1 MTVSGSTIRDCAGHG
16 GAPGP
21 VPSAKMDFNLRSLLE
36 QLELEELS
44 KFKSLLRTLPPQDEL
59 QHVSQ
64 TEVDEAS
71 GQQLAEILT
80 TRCPVFWVEMVTIQV
95 FDKMNRT
102 DLSKRAKDELREAA
116 LKSLQENE
124 LPLELTQAQG
134 GSVTNPEDIR
144 ETSEGETPGQQDT
157 YSNIWKTS
165 GPIWKQSPW
174 PEAHEHVP
182 SFTQRYERLVPFCN
196 PSMRAGPFP
205 HTVVL
210 QGAAGVGKTTLAKKW
225 MLDWAQDHLPETL
238 HSAFY
243 LSCKGLGRQGA
254 CTFAE
259 LLARK
264 CPDAQE
270 AGPQVLALGQ
280 KVLVVID
287 GFDELRVPSGS
298 LIHDICG
305 DWKAPKPVPV
315 LLGSLL
321 KRKLL
326 PKATL
331 LVTTRPEALGELR
344 PLLDQPLLIEAEG
357 FLEADRRGYF
367 LRHFEQRDQAL
378 RAFRAMQGSPALF
391 PMGAAPAVCWVV
403 CTCLKG
409 QLEKGEDPA
418 STCRTPTSLFL
429 RFLCGQCP
437 PAAPGRG
444 PAPRLPTALQALSLL
459 AAQGVWAQTSLFD
472 GQDLGRLG
480 VGESDLR
487 PFLDGKVL
495 QADADCE
502 GCYAFLHLSVQQFLA
517 ALFYLLDGAGPGD
530 AGGCGCAQDVGDVR
544 ALLSKEERLRNP
556 SLTRVGHFLFGL
568 ANEERA
574 RELEATFG
582 CRVSLDVRRE
592 LLRVTRARDWPFS
605 SRADTREL
613 MRCLYESQEEA
624 LVREALAPVTELALH
639 LQSERDLVQASFCLR
654 HSQALRGLSL
664 QVEKGIF
671 LENDGIWEPGTWA
684 ERSRSDQH
692 LLPFWMDLCAVL
704 GSKDLV
710 FLDISQSSLSTSS
723 VRILC
728 AKIASAPCS
737 LQKVVLRNVSPAD
750 AYQNFCIILGGYET
764 LTHLTLEGSDQSN
777 MLPILCGA
785 LLHPKCN
792 LQYLRLVSCS
802 ATAEQWADLP
812 TSLETNHSL
821 TCLNLTANEFQDE
834 GAKLLYMILRH
845 PKCTLQRL
853 SLENCHLTAA
863 YCKELASTLMVNQR
877 LTHLCLAKN
886 DLGDHGVR
894 LLCEGLSYTECQL
907 QTLVLFHC
915 SITSDGCITLSAL
928 LQENSRLTHLDLGLN
943 HIGFTGVKFL
953 CEALRKPLCHLR
965 RLWLWGCAI
974 TPFSCIDLSSALSSN
989 QHLVSL
995 DLGQN
1000 SLEYSGIKM
1009 LGDVLKLQSC
1019 PLQKL
1024 RLKMDHSDAQIQKLL
1039 AEIKEG
1045 NPKLTIERDNEE
1057 PKNNRPSSA
1066 YFIF

>member
-1 MTVSGSTIRDCAGHG
+1 
-16 GAPGP
+16 
-21 VPSAKMDFNLRSLLE
+21 MDFNLRPLLE

-44 KFKSLLRTLPPQDEL
+44 QFKSLLRTLPPQDEL

-64 TEVDEAS
+64 KEVDEAS

-116 LKSLQENE
+116 LKYLQENE
-124 LPLELTQAQG
+124 LPLA
-134 GSVTNPEDIR
+134 
-144 ETSEGETPGQQDT
+144 GQQDT

-165 GPIWKQSPW
+165 GPIWKQSLW
-174 PEAHEHVP
+174 PEGNEHIP
-182 SFTQRYERLVPFCN
+182 TFTQRYERLVPFCN
-196 PSMRAGPFP
+196 PNMLAGPFP

-210 QGAAGVGKTTLAKKW
+210 QGAAGVGKTMLAKKW

-259 LLARK
+259 LLAKK

-270 AGPQVLALGQ
+270 AGPQVLAQGQ
-280 KVLVVID
+280 KILVVID
-287 GFDELRVPSGS
+287 GFNELRVPSGS

-305 DWKAPKPVPV
+305 DWKEPKPVPV

-344 PLLDQPLLIEAEG
+344 PLVDQPLFIEVEG

-367 LRHFEQRDQAL
+367 LRHFEQQDQAL
-378 RAFRAMQGSPALF
+378 RAFQAMKGSPALF
-391 PMGAAPAVCWVV
+391 HMGAAPAVCWVV

-409 QLEKGEDPA
+409 QLEKGEDLA

-437 PAAPGRG
+437 PAAPGHG
-444 PAPRLPTALQALSLL
+444 PAPRLPTALHALSLL
-459 AAQGVWAQTSLFD
+459 AARGVWAQTSLFD

-480 VGESDLR
+480 VSESDLR

-530 AGGCGCAQDVGDVR
+530 AGGCAQDIGDVR

-582 CRVSLDVRRE
+582 CRVSLDVRQE
-592 LLRVTRARDWPFS
+592 LLRGTRARDWPFS

-624 LVREALAPVTELALH
+624 LVREALAPITELVLH

-654 HSQALRGLSL
+654 HSQALRRLSL

-671 LENDGIWEPGTWA
+671 LENEGIWEPGMWA

-692 LLPFWMDLCAVL
+692 LLPFWVDLCAVL

-710 FLDISQSSLSTSS
+710 FLDVSQSSLSASS
-723 VRILC
+723 VGILC
-728 AKIASAPCS
+728 KKIASAPCS

-750 AYQNFCIILGGYET
+750 AYRNFCIILGGYET
-764 LTHLTLEGSDQSN
+764 LTHLTLEGSDQNN
-777 MLPILCGA
+777 MLPILCGV

-792 LQYLRLVSCS
+792 LQYLR
-802 ATAEQWADLP
+802 TPENTDPWALHPAFLEFSTSSRLP
-812 TSLETNHSL
+812 TAVMQVVLGPHGDSHDARPCGPGVTSRSGTNHSL

-834 GAKLLYMILRH
+834 GAKLLYMTLRH
-845 PKCTLQRL
+845 PKCILQRL

-907 QTLVLFHC
+907 QT
-915 SITSDGCITLSAL
+915 
-928 LQENSRLTHLDLGLN
+928 
-943 HIGFTGVKFL
+943 
-953 CEALRKPLCHLR
+953 
-965 RLWLWGCAI
+965 W
-974 TPFSCIDLSSALSSN
+974 
-989 QHLVSL
+989 
-995 DLGQN
+995 
-1000 SLEYSGIKM
+1000 
-1009 LGDVLKLQSC
+1009 
-1019 PLQKL
+1019 
-1024 RLKMDHSDAQIQKLL
+1024 
-1039 AEIKEG
+1039 
-1045 NPKLTIERDNEE
+1045 
-1057 PKNNRPSSA
+1057 
-1066 YFIF
+1066 

>member
-1 MTVSGSTIRDCAGHG
+1 
-16 GAPGP
+16 
-21 VPSAKMDFNLRSLLE
+21 MDFNLRPLLE

-44 KFKSLLRTLPPQDEL
+44 QFKSLLRTLPPQDEL

-64 TEVDEAS
+64 TEVDEAN

-116 LKSLQENE
+116 LKSLQKNKVPLSE
-124 LPLELTQAQG
+124 LAQEQG
-134 GSVTNPEDIR
+134 GSVTNPE
-144 ETSEGETPGQQDT
+144 EVTEGLEEETPGTQDT
-157 YSNIWKTS
+157 YSSIWETS
-165 GPIWKQSPW
+165 EPIWKQNLW
-174 PEAHEHVP
+174 PEASEKLHR
-182 SFTQRYERLVPFCN
+182 FTQRYERLVPFCN
-196 PSMRAGPFP
+196 PNMLDGPFP

-225 MLDWAQDHLPETL
+225 MLDWAQDHLPGTF

-243 LSCKGLGRQGA
+243 LSCKGLGRQGP
-254 CTFAE
+254 CTFTE
-259 LLARK
+259 LLAKK
-264 CPDAQE
+264 CPDPQE
-270 AGPQVLALGQ
+270 AGPQVLAQGQ
-280 KVLVVID
+280 KILVVID

-305 DWKAPKPVPV
+305 DWEKPKPVPV

-321 KRKLL
+321 MRKLL

-344 PLLDQPLLIEAEG
+344 LLVDQPLFIEVEG
-357 FLEADRRGYF
+357 FLEADRRDYF
-367 LRHFEQRDQAL
+367 LKHFEQQDQAV
-378 RAFRAMQGSPALF
+378 RAFEGMKGSPTLF
-391 PMGAAPAVCWVV
+391 HMGAAPAVCWVV

-418 STCRTPTSLFL
+418 PTCRTPTSLFL
-429 RFLCGQCP
+429 RFLCNQCP
-437 PAAPGRG
+437 PAAPGSG
-444 PAPRLPTALQALSLL
+444 PAPHLPTALQALSLL
-459 AAQGVWAQTSLFD
+459 AARGIWAQTSLFD
-472 GQDLGRLG
+472 GEDLGQLG
-480 VGESDLR
+480 LSESDLR

-495 QADADCE
+495 QADTDCE

-517 ALFYLLDGAGPGD
+517 ALFYLLDGAEPGD
-530 AGGCGCAQDVGDVR
+530 AGGWAADIGNMR

-556 SLTRVGHFLFGL
+556 SLTRVGYFLFGL
-568 ANEERA
+568 ANQERA

-582 CRVSLDVRRE
+582 CRVSLDVRQE
-592 LLRVTRARDWPFS
+592 LLRVTRSRDWSFP

-613 MRCLYESQEEA
+613 MCCLYESQEEA
-624 LVREALAPVTELALH
+624 LVREALAPITELALH
-639 LQSERDLVQASFCLR
+639 LQSERDLVHASFCLR
-654 HSQALRGLSL
+654 HGQALRRLWL

-671 LENDGIWEPGTWA
+671 LENDGASEPGTWA
-684 ERSRSDQH
+684 ERSQSDQH
-692 LLPFWMDLCAVL
+692 LLPFWVDLCSVFGAN
-704 GSKDLV
+704 KNLV
-710 FLDISQSSLSTSS
+710 FLDISRSFLSTSS
-723 VRILC
+723 VRLLC
-728 AKIASAPCS
+728 EKISSVPCS

-750 AYQNFCIILGGYET
+750 AYQNFCVILGGYET
-764 LTHLTLEGSDQSN
+764 LTHLTLEGNDQNN
-777 MLPILCGA
+777 MLPILCGV
-785 LLHPKCN
+785 LLHPKCH

-802 ATAEQWADLP
+802 ATAQQWADLAS
-812 TSLETNHSL
+812 SLETNHSL

-834 GAKLLYMILRH
+834 GARLLYMTLRH
-845 PKCTLQRL
+845 PKCILQRL

-894 LLCEGLSYTECQL
+894 LLCEGLSYPECRL

-915 SITSDGCITLSAL
+915 NITSDGCIILATL
-928 LQENSRLTHLDLGLN
+928 LQESSSLTHLDLGLN
-943 HIGFTGVKFL
+943 HIGTTGVQFL
-953 CEALRKPLCHLR
+953 CEALKKPLCHLR
-965 RLWLWGCAI
+965 CLWLWGCAI
-974 TPFSCIDLSSALSSN
+974 TPFSCADLSSALSSN
-989 QHLVSL
+989 QHLVTL

-1009 LGDVLKLQSC
+1009 LGDALKLQSC

-1024 RLKMDHSDAQIQKLL
+1024 RLKIDHSDAQIQKLL
-1039 AEIKEG
+1039 EEIKEC

-1057 PKNNRPSSA
+1057 PRNNRPSSA
-1066 YFIF
+1066 DFIF

>member
-1 MTVSGSTIRDCAGHG
+1 M
-16 GAPGP
+16 
-21 VPSAKMDFNLRSLLE
+21 E
-36 QLELEELS
+36 
-44 KFKSLLRTLPPQDEL
+44 KFCSIWKHT
-59 QHVSQ
+59 
-64 TEVDEAS
+64 
-71 GQQLAEILT
+71 
-80 TRCPVFWVEMVTIQV
+80 FWNGVG
-95 FDKMNRT
+95 D
-102 DLSKRAKDELREAA
+102 DLHYRII
-116 LKSLQENE
+116 
-124 LPLELTQAQG
+124 QG
-134 GSVTNPEDIR
+134 GHKSTWL
-144 ETSEGETPGQQDT
+144 S
-157 YSNIWKTS
+157 SFKTS
-165 GPIWKQSPW
+165 S
-174 PEAHEHVP
+174 
-182 SFTQRYERLVPFCN
+182 QRRLL
-196 PSMRAGPFP
+196 
-205 HTVVL
+205 TVVL

-243 LSCKGLGRQGA
+243 LSCKELGRQGA

-270 AGPQVLALGQ
+270 AGPQALAQGQ

-305 DWKAPKPVPV
+305 DWKEPKPVPV

-344 PLLDQPLLIEAEG
+344 PLVEQPLLIEAEG

-378 RAFRAMQGSPALF
+378 RAFRAMQDSPALF

-459 AAQGVWAQTSLFD
+459 AARGVWAQTSLFD

-624 LVREALAPVTELALH
+624 LVREALAPLAELALH

-671 LENDGIWEPGTWA
+671 LENDRFWEPGTWA
-684 ERSRSDQH
+684 ERSQQDHHALCRWTELCSVLSSNKNLA
-692 LLPFWMDLCAVL
+692 LLEV
-704 GSKDLV
+704 
-710 FLDISQSSLSTSS
+710 SQSYLSHSS

-728 AKIASAPCS
+728 EQMTRVTCN
-737 LQKVVLRNVSPAD
+737 LQKVVIKNVSPVH
-750 AYQNFCIILGGYET
+750 AYRDFCLALVGKKT
-764 LTHLTLEGSDQSN
+764 LTHLILEGSIHCDS
-777 MLPILCGA
+777 MLLLLLCEA
-785 LLHPKCN
+785 LKHRRCN
-792 LQYLRLVSCS
+792 LQYLRLGSCS
-802 ATAEQWADLP
+802 DFTHQLNDF
-812 TSLETNHSL
+812 SLALKVNHSL
-821 TCLNLTANEFQDE
+821 KSLDLTASELGDE
-834 GAKLLYMILRH
+834 GVKLLCGNLRH
-845 PKCTLQRL
+845 PNCFLQWL
-853 SLENCHLTAA
+853 SLENCHLTEVC
-863 YCKELASTLMVNQR
+863 CKELASTLMVNQR
-877 LTHLCLAKN
+877 LTHLSLARN
-886 DLGDHGVR
+886 NLGDGGVR
-894 LLCEGLSYTECQL
+894 LLCEGLSYPECQL
-907 QTLVLFHC
+907 QTLVLSQC
-915 SITSDGCITLSAL
+915 SITRCGCQHISDF
-928 LQENSRLTHLDLGLN
+928 LQGDSSLTHLDLSLNPIATGLW
-943 HIGFTGVKFL
+943 FL
-953 CEALRKPLCHLR
+953 CEALKKPGCNLKCLGLC
-965 RLWLWGCAI
+965 GCSL
-974 TPFSCIDLSSALSSN
+974 PSFCWQDLASALASN
-989 QHLVSL
+989 QRLEVL

-1000 SLEYSGIKM
+1000 SLGQSGIT
-1009 LGDVLKLQSC
+1009 VLFEALKQRSS
-1019 PLQKL
+1019 PLKRL
-1024 RLKMDHSDAQIQKLL
+1024 RLRADESSAQTQKLL
-1039 AEIKEG
+1039 KEVRDS
-1045 NPKLTIERDNEE
+1045 NPKLNIDCKAAQAASSFCEFPFFTPQDNF
-1057 PKNNRPSSA
+1057 PVI
-1066 YFIF
+1066 Y